1 MDLWPK
7 AAIYF
12 LEDDTFVVVFAFVQL
27 RECLR
32 VVGAPRVLRR
42 QSPGHSPCSSF
53 SRGAHEAG
61 ACLAGPSGIHSV
73 FKSLAVE
80 TAVGT

>member
-1 MDLWPK
+1 MDFWPS

-12 LEDDTFVVVFAFVQL
+12 LEDDTFVVVFAFVHL
-27 RECLR
+27 RDCLC
-32 VVGAPRVLRR
+32 VVGRPRVLRR

-53 SRGAHEAG
+53 SRGAHEAV
-61 ACLAGPSGIHSV
+61 ACLAGPSGIYSV

-80 TAVGT
+80 TAE